1 MDPNY
6 ACSKHDMREQR
17 AQLSPAAASGLF
29 HLHFIYKSDLW
40 LFAWC
45 LHLNC
50 QSSMHTRPKCSSNCL
65 RHRLHGTSEAELRQF
80 VSDAFLFY
88 FICKRLR
95 WSVKPLPPLCSTS
108 LHWME
113 QAIIYVLYWAEG
125 VIFLWETRSER
136 PINATRHQQ
145 EAAQINISSS
155 IICLSKFCLSFCLS
169 SIPGGYPR
177 IYTFPVKTAMNNNY
191 Y

>member
-1 MDPNY
+1 MT
-6 ACSKHDMREQR
+6 
-17 AQLSPAAASGLF
+17 
-29 HLHFIYKSDLW
+29 
-40 LFAWC
+40 
-45 LHLNC
+45 
-50 QSSMHTRPKCSSNCL
+50 SMHTRPKCSSNCL

-145 EAAQINISSS
+145 EAAQINIPPS
-155 IICLSKFCLSFCLS
+155 IICLSKFCLSFCLPLS
-169 SIPGGYPR
+169 QVAIQESTHFQWRQPWIITAINQHEQILR
-177 IYTFPVKTAMNNNY
+177 WKTLLFASY
-191 Y
+191 SGSA